1 MFIIFMLLGGPANL
15 RQQLKDFTGWNILQ
29 ISIRAGEG
37 ERETA
42 ENGFFRGSKSVF
54 GFFFGQSI
62 IQAHLLESCIEKKF
76 LSKVS
81 PSRVFFCI
89 SEPTSPQYIINL
101 MTK

>member
-37 ERETA
+37 KRETA

-54 GFFFGQSI
+54 GFFSVNPSFKLI
-62 IQAHLLESCIEKKF
+62 CW
-76 LSKVS
+76 
-81 PSRVFFCI
+81 SRVSRKSFFRRFHQV
-89 SEPTSPQYIINL
+89 EFFFALVNQHRHNTSSI
-101 MTK
+101 